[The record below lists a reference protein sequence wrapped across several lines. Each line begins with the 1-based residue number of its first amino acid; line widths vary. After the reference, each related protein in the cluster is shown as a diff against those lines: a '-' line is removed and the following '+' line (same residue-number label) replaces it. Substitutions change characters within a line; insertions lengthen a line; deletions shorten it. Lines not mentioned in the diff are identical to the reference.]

1 MNIYRLCYIMENMDK
16 DLLEDSE
23 RSIRNAFQM
32 LRERMIVNFQ
42 HIQGFDTKHEI
53 GSVGAYLADMEQ
65 HLLTD
70 YVYKAKRKLASTPLK
85 TGNDD

>member
-1 MNIYRLCYIMENMDK
+1 MQNIDK
-16 DLLEDSE
+16 DLIEDSE

-32 LRERMIVNFQ
+32 LRERMIVNFKN
-42 HIQGFDTKHEI
+42 IQGFDTKNEI

-65 HLLTD
+65 HLLSD
-70 YVYKAKRKLASTPLK
+70 YVYKCKRKLASTPLK